1 MPKTNTESSY
11 AAEKTRRKKAY
22 DSAIASIGLE
32 GFKVTKEYADEA
44 QRFINGE
51 IDFDEL
57 GEFLHKLFRP
67 STNRAASFMD
77 RR

>member
-1 MPKTNTESSY
+1 MPKTVAGNSS
-11 AAEKTRRKKAY
+11 AAEKMRRRKAY
-22 DSAIASIGLE
+22 DSAIASVGLE

-57 GEFLHKLFRP
+57 GEFLPKPFQP
-67 STNRAASFMD
+67 STNRAASSID
-77 RR
+77 